1 MQSSNSFGTWK
12 IVEIGIPKEVT
23 KQYLATLYE
32 STQDVKGVSNGDPEI
47 QVAAELP
54 DYRDMRESMINTST
68 LRNDIEVF
76 RFSAE
81 QLGFGTGDAKI
92 NSVHLLD
99 ENGIPLSWIVG
110 GENVILDISCIA
122 NKEIYR
128 PIIGF
133 QFKDRLGQVIFSDNT
148 FLSYREE
155 HLTIKA
161 GNTFNARFAFR
172 LPILP
177 SGDYSISP
185 AVAEGTQEDHVQHHW
200 IHDALIV
207 RVHASSVCLG
217 LLGIPMRKI
226 SLEVR
231 T

>member
-1 MQSSNSFGTWK
+1 MDCRRG
-12 IVEIGIPKEVT
+12 
-23 KQYLATLYE
+23 
-32 STQDVKGVSNGDPEI
+32 
-47 QVAAELP
+47 
-54 DYRDMRESMINTST
+54 
-68 LRNDIEVF
+68 
-76 RFSAE
+76 
-81 QLGFGTGDAKI
+81 
-92 NSVHLLD
+92 
-99 ENGIPLSWIVG
+99 
-110 GENVILDISCIA
+110 NVILDISCIA